1 MGLVNRIVR
10 HSFAAAIAATLG
22 GQAAAKGGAAP
33 FRVGLFSPPPLVAMF
48 DAKNPPG
55 AAANDLPSI
64 DLAWELLD
72 EDQRALASTLDGW
85 AKAPAEGANV
95 GERRRQRAV
104 IAAAY
109 AARDFKSFWRDGAAR
124 GGAWREAAR
133 GAARRLREAGEDGL
147 DLRGHEIP
155 AVENDSASALD
166 ELAFSEA
173 VAAYA
178 AQASGGRIDPARLS
192 RLIGARPTPANL
204 GQALGTVSAADARAD
219 ETLQDFNPPHHGYRA
234 LRSKLAELRARRALE
249 TVGTNPRVAL
259 ATTGTPHDDGPS
271 LADGPQTAPQV
282 APRDKKA
289 GARSRAPVSR
299 IEAEIIANM
308 ERWRWLPRD
317 MGDSRIE
324 VNIPDFELALV
335 RDGTVAHRARV
346 IVGKQETP
354 TPVFS
359 DAMEH
364 IIVNPYWNVPPS
376 IINNEMLPR
385 HGGDASALEQRGFKV
400 SYRKGRL
407 IVRQPPGAGNALG
420 RIKFI
425 FPNDFAVYLHDT
437 PSRGLFAASRR
448 AFSHGCMR
456 VQEPFALAEA
466 VLGPGG
472 GWLEERVRRLI
483 GGSERYIN
491 LAKPLPIHIEYFT
504 AYVDEYGRLQLRD
517 DLYGYSARVRAAL
530 GLNG

>member
-1 MGLVNRIVR
+1 MGFSTQIVR
-10 HSFAAAIAATLG
+10 LSLAAAVATAAG
-22 GQAAAKGGAAP
+22 SAAAEVAAAP
-33 FRVGLFSPPPLVAMF
+33 YRASIFLPPPLVALF
-48 DAKNPPG
+48 EVEKTPG
-55 AAANDLPSI
+55 AAANDSPRL

-72 EDQRALASTLDGW
+72 EDQRALASSLDGW
-85 AKAPAEGANV
+85 AKAPAEGANAS
-95 GERRRQRAV
+95 ERRRQRAV
-104 IAAAY
+104 IASAY
-109 AARDFKSFWRDGAAR
+109 AARGFKSFWRDGGAR
-124 GGAWREAAR
+124 GAAWREAAQ

-147 DLRGHEIP
+147 DLRAYAIP

-178 AQASGGRIDPARLS
+178 AQASGARIDPARLS

-204 GQALGTVSAADARAD
+204 GQALAAVSAADARAD

-234 LRSKLAELRARRALE
+234 LRSKLAELRAQRALE
-249 TVGTNPRVAL
+249 TVGTTPRVAL
-259 ATTGTPHDDGPS
+259 AATG
-271 LADGPQTAPQV
+271 
-282 APRDKKA
+282 APRDDGLSPADRPLFAPHGKKA

-335 RDGTVAHRARV
+335 RDGAVAHRTRV

-359 DAMEH
+359 DAMEYV
-364 IIVNPYWNVPPS
+364 IVNPYWNVPPS
-376 IINNEMLPR
+376 ILNNEMLPR

-420 RIKFI
+420 RIKFM

-472 GWLEERVRRLI
+472 GWSEERVRKLI

>member
-10 HSFAAAIAATLG
+10 HSFAVAIAVMTAG
-22 GQAAAKGGAAP
+22 PVAAEGAAP
-33 FRVGLFSPPPLVAMF
+33 PFRAGPFSPPPLVAMF
-48 DAKNPPG
+48 DAKNPPS
-55 AAANDLPSI
+55 AAANDSPSI

-72 EDQRALASTLDGW
+72 EDQRFLASSLDGW
-85 AKAPAEGANV
+85 ARAPAEGANA
-95 GERRRQRAV
+95 GERRRQRAA
-104 IAAAY
+104 IAATY
-109 AARDFKSFWRDGAAR
+109 VARGFKSFWRDGAA
-124 GGAWREAAR
+124 WREAAQ

-147 DLRGHEIP
+147 DLRGYAIP

-192 RLIGARPTPANL
+192 RLIGARPAPANL
-204 GQALGTVSAADARAD
+204 GQALGTVSDAGDRAG
-219 ETLQDFNPPHHGYRA
+219 EAMQDFNPPHHGYRA
-234 LRSKLAELRARRALE
+234 LRSKLAELRAQRALE
-249 TVGTNPRVAL
+249 TVGTNPRVAQ
-259 ATTGTPHDDGPS
+259 ATVGTSRDDGPS
-271 LADGPQTAPQV
+271 PADAPQG
-282 APRDKKA
+282 KKA
-289 GARSRAPVSR
+289 RARSRAPVSR
-299 IEAEIIANM
+299 IEAEMIANM
-308 ERWRWLPRD
+308 ERWRWMPRD

-335 RDGTVAHRARV
+335 RDGAVAHRTRV
-346 IVGKQETP
+346 IVGKPETP

-376 IINNEMLPR
+376 ILNNEMLPR
-385 HGGDASALEQRGFKV
+385 HGGDASALAQRGFKV

-407 IVRQPPGAGNALG
+407 VVRQPPGAGNALG
-420 RIKFI
+420 RIKFM

-472 GWLEERVRRLI
+472 GWSEERVRKLI